1 MGERMTEVKYTEF
14 AAQAVG
20 LADIFNELFKKP
32 VPGAPAN
39 YRVQLAVPDGPSTA
53 GGKQGTQHIKLI
65 PIGQGPTHVAG
76 WANQA
81 DKQAEIR
88 SWEHVV
94 AVHHQRA
101 AGRGGLPDET
111 AYRKLVLDLK
121 KFFEG
126 EQFAVSVVA
135 APRLADDEAPNLTP
149 KGSGS
154 NTMVVVAGILGGL
167 AIAGVLA
174 WLFLK

>member
-1 MGERMTEVKYTEF
+1 MPEVKYTEF

-39 YRVQLAVPDGPSTA
+39 YKVQLAVPDGPSTS

-65 PIGQGPTHVAG
+65 PIGPGPTHVAG
-76 WANQA
+76 WANPA

-88 SWEHVV
+88 SWEYVV
-94 AVHHQRA
+94 AVHRQRSG
-101 AGRGGLPDET
+101 GRGGLPDEA

-121 KFFEG
+121 KFFEA
-126 EQFAVSVVA
+126 EQLAVSVVA
-135 APRLADDEAPNLTP
+135 APRVADDDAPDLAP
-149 KGSGS
+149 KGGDS
-154 NTMVVVAGILGGL
+154 NTVVFVAGAVGGL
-167 AIAGVLA
+167 ALVAVLA
-174 WLFLK
+174 WLLVAK